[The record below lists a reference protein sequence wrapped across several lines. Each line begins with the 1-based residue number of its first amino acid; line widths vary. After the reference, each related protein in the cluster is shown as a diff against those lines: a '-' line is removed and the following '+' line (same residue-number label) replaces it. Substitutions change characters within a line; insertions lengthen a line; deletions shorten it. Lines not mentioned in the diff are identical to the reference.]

1 MLLMLLIKD
10 KPKTP
15 SDREF
20 FITFI
25 SNLNLKIMKKILSAF
40 LLLCFTIAF
49 SQEKKPMFWLDIQ
62 NFKKEDQQNPPPK
75 DAILFLGSSSFTKW
89 TDVADY
95 FPTKTIINRGF
106 GGSRL
111 TDLNDFADDLL
122 SPYQPKQIIIYC
134 GENDFADNHKLKA
147 KVVVN
152 RFKSFYK
159 KIRER
164 FPNIEVDYISIKY
177 SPSREVIWP
186 QMKEANK
193 KIAAFMEKEPNAEF
207 IDVTK
212 AMQDANGNVRKDI
225 FVEDML
231 HFKPEGYQIWTKVMT
246 PYMK

>member
-1 MLLMLLIKD
+1 MLLIKD

-15 SDREF
+15 ADREF

-40 LLLCFTIAF
+40 LLLCFIIAF